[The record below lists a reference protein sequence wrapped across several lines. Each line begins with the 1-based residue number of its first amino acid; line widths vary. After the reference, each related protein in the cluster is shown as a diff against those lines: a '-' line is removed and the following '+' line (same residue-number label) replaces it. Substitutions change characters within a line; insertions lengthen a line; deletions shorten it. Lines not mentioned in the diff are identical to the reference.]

1 MTIGSPGELRRDAIR
16 WLRIAGLV
24 VVALVALKVATAPR
38 PLVTI
43 ATDTAT
49 VAEPVTMATA
59 EATPVDDSVE
69 VRKVRRARPVD
80 PGLLASLAVV
90 LGIALLAA
98 GLVQRHDPRITHH
111 FASRAVP
118 VLGGRAP
125 PAFGS

>member
-1 MTIGSPGELRRDAIR
+1 MTIGSRGELRRDAIR
-16 WLRIAGLV
+16 WLQIAGLV
-24 VVALVALKVATAPR
+24 VVALVALRVATAPR
-38 PLVTI
+38 PLVAI

-49 VAEPVTMATA
+49 VTEPVTMAA
-59 EATPVDDSVE
+59 AVATPVDDAVE
-69 VRKVRRARPVD
+69 MRKVRRARPVD
-80 PGLLASLAVV
+80 PGLLTPLAV

-98 GLVQRHDPRITHH
+98 GLVRRHDPRITHH

>member
-1 MTIGSPGELRRDAIR
+1 MTSGSPGELRRDAIR
-16 WLRIAGLV
+16 WLRVAALV
-24 VVALVALKVATAPR
+24 VVALVALRVATAPR
-38 PLVTI
+38 PLVAI

-49 VAEPVTMATA
+49 VTEPVTLAAA
-59 EATPVDDSVE
+59 EATPVDDAVE
-69 VRKVRRARPVD
+69 MRKVRRARPID
-80 PGLLASLAVV
+80 PGLLTSLAV

-98 GLVQRHDPRITHH
+98 GLVRRHDPRITHH